1 MNVTG
6 FDLLENGDHRCQGC
20 GAVAML
26 HSDEDSTTVVCPVCK
41 RMWEYIHGDEEPH
54 YFPGA
59 VVDHPLSREQVRE
72 FYESLMKDRARMMD
86 EAKAAQRL
94 ECNILFDRYM
104 ERAEGLELAMKDLAK
119 AAGLTVC
126 PDCHKICRLE
136 TLSGNEYGDGKR
148 RLVFICDD
156 CVEEGPVEIVG
167 VL

>member
-1 MNVTG
+1 MAARQFRQFKLDEG
-6 FDLLENGDHRCQGC
+6 QG
-20 GAVAML
+20 GWFRESRPHHDAYLKGQQDARRT
-26 HSDEDSTTVVCPVCK
+26 STA
-41 RMWEYIHGDEEPH
+41 I
-54 YFPGA
+54 
-59 VVDHPLSREQVRE
+59 
-72 FYESLMKDRARMMD
+72 MKDRARMMD